1 MEARDKERI
10 RSDCIPLLREVG
22 CDESVVEHC
31 IAVAELAL
39 ELAIDYNHR
48 ENRARSRSRS
58 HGHGRDSVN
67 EKLVFT
73 GALLHDIGRARSHG
87 LNHGFV
93 GGEIAKELGLEEP
106 VVRII
111 QRHIGA
117 GITAEEAKELGL
129 PPANFMPD
137 TREEKIVACAD
148 NLIDGTRRTGIEE
161 ATADLKAKFGEAHP
175 SINRTKKL
183 YEEVMGR

>member
-10 RSDCIPLLREVG
+10 RSDCIQLLREVG

-39 ELAIDYNHR
+39 ELAIDYNRR
-48 ENRARSRSRS
+48 EGHAR
-58 HGHGRDSVN
+58 DTVD

-117 GITAEEAKELGL
+117 GITAEEAKEMGL
-129 PPANFMPD
+129 PPADFMPD

-161 ATADLKAKFGEAHP
+161 AIEDLKAKFGEAHP

-183 YEEVMGR
+183 YEDVMGRSG

>member
-10 RSDCIPLLREVG
+10 RSDCIQLLREVG

-39 ELAIDYNHR
+39 ELAIDYNRR
-48 ENRARSRSRS
+48 ENRARSRGR
-58 HGHGRDSVN
+58 GRDSVN

-93 GGEIAKELGLEEP
+93 GGEIAKELGLGEP

-117 GITAEEAKELGL
+117 GITVEGAKEMGL
-129 PPANFMPD
+129 PPANFMPE

-148 NLIDGTRRTGIEE
+148 NLIDGTRRTSIEE
-161 ATADLKAKFGEAHP
+161 AIEALKAKFGEAHP

-183 YEEVMGR
+183 YEEVRGRSG

>member
-1 MEARDKERI
+1 VEARDKERI
-10 RSDCIPLLREVG
+10 RGNCIQLLREVG

-39 ELAIDYNHR
+39 ELALDYNRR
-48 ENRARSRSRS
+48 ESQARSRD
-58 HGHGRDSVN
+58 RDSVN

-73 GALLHDIGRARSHG
+73 GALLHDMGRARSHG

-117 GITAEEAKELGL
+117 GITAEEAKEMGL

-148 NLIDGTRRTGIEE
+148 NLIDGTRRTSIEE
-161 ATADLKAKFGEAHP
+161 AIGDLKAKFGEAHP

-183 YEEVMGR
+183 YEDVVGR